1 VFFLAVVDQEEEL
14 KQTAL
19 TNVAALEN
27 GRIVHGRHYD
37 AASV

>member
-1 VFFLAVVDQEEEL
+1 VFFLAVVDEEEL
-14 KQTAL
+14 NQAVL

-27 GRIVHGRHYD
+27 GPIVQHGRHYD